1 MWDWLSYHNKEL
13 EEFLVDKT
21 KKRQKHFHVRIL
33 CRKITEFN
41 AESKSAK
48 NTIFGYKGDKI
59 IHAYFFP
66 QNSGVLDLKLDFKEA
81 IIKGE
86 CIFHVCG
93 YYYELSLGRHHED
106 IKGKNKIED
115 GLANP

>member
-1 MWDWLSYHNKEL
+1 MLEYSVGKLQSLMLRANQLKILYLVIKEIKEYML
-13 EEFLVDKT
+13 
-21 KKRQKHFHVRIL
+21 
-33 CRKITEFN
+33 
-41 AESKSAK
+41 
-48 NTIFGYKGDKI
+48 
-59 IHAYFFP
+59 YFFP
-66 QNSGVLDLKLDFKEA
+66 QNSGVLDLKLEFKES